1 MQDNKA
7 EHTAETRAVCQLP
20 ENEHDRKSERLPRSP
35 RTTLRGAGGG
45 SDAAGRQVIQRAAGF
60 ARTRRRPLSFPGLPD
75 DSMCPGFPG
84 AGLPDSGHATGWIW
98 LARSSSSIGV
108 SMPGD
113 EWRPRRFRR
122 DRFRRAGR
130 GGRCPASLRPRGLPA
145 GKASRIHH
153 GPGQAGRHAGR
164 AGGLTAENLAGS
176 PRPSRCARGHP
187 LAPGEPWTARSACV
201 TGSRV
206 PGPGRAR
213 ARARVFAPAVLAG
226 RAGKV
231 PAAGQLAG
239 HAVSTPRAFRDGLAK
254 AGGERGPGDGG
265 ARHAQPRGQDG
276 AGHCEV
282 VQR

>member
-75 DSMCPGFPG
+75 HSMCPGFPRV
-84 AGLPDSGHATGWIW
+84 GLPDSGHATGWIW

-130 GGRCPASLRPRGLPA
+130 GVGTRRPRCGPGAPA
-145 GKASRIHH
+145 RGGKASRIHPPRAGWPSH
-153 GPGQAGRHAGR
+153 RRAGR
-164 AGGLTAENLAGS
+164 LTAENLAGS

-201 TGSRV
+201 TGSRGRAGHA
-206 PGPGRAR
+206 PGPGVRASR
-213 ARARVFAPAVLAG
+213 TRWPGGESSSCR
-226 RAGKV
+226 
-231 PAAGQLAG
+231 
-239 HAVSTPRAFRDGLAK
+239 AVSQPHGFHSPRV
-254 AGGERGPGDGG
+254 P
-265 ARHAQPRGQDG
+265 
-276 AGHCEV
+276 
-282 VQR
+282 

>member
-1 MQDNKA
+1 MSGGCRPGACSACHGDHSSIA
-7 EHTAETRAVCQLP
+7 GTAARRAGLGAWLAGLARDTGILSRICRTTRRNILLKPALSASC
-20 ENEHDRKSERLPRSP
+20 RKTNMTGNQSGCLVPP
-35 RTTLRGAGGG
+35 RTTLRGARGG

-84 AGLPDSGHATGWIW
+84 IGLPDSGHATGWIW

-130 GGRCPASLRPRGLPA
+130 GVGTRRPRCGPGAPA
-145 GKASRIHH
+145 RGGKASRIHPPRAGWPSH
-153 GPGQAGRHAGR
+153 RRAGR
-164 AGGLTAENLAGS
+164 LTAENLAGS

-201 TGSRV
+201 TGSRA
-206 PGPGRAR
+206 GPGTRPR
-213 ARARVFAPAVLAG
+213 PGCSLQPHSLA
-226 RAGKV
+226 
-231 PAAGQLAG
+231 
-239 HAVSTPRAFRDGLAK
+239 
-254 AGGERGPGDGG
+254 ERGKFQLPGS
-265 ARHAQPRGQDG
+265 
-276 AGHCEV
+276 
-282 VQR
+282 